1 MTIHIQGHAADPVHG
16 VIGFNSSTGGT
27 TKPNNVLGVIKEAG
41 RSILGKE
48 TTAHNCYGV
57 GNEKCAIKNYWD
69 DGMPKNGQGINK
81 TDLPRWLP
89 VYQPSVEINDN
100 QGE

>member
-1 MTIHIQGHAADPVHG
+1 MTIHVQGHKFDFVHT
-16 VIGFNSSTGGT
+16 VIGWNKPTGG
-27 TKPNNVLGVIKEAG
+27 NNSEGTSTIGEWKNMIGNPATVH
-41 RSILGKE
+41 S
-48 TTAHNCYGV
+48 CYGV
-57 GNEKCAIKNYWD
+57 GNEECAIKNYWD
-69 DGMPKNGQGINK
+69 DGIPKNGQGINK